1 MVIDININKNNTNRQ
16 VDTVAVIEKLKDVI
30 STEIGNKKVF
40 DKDVAIS
47 LGLSKESLAQHKKN
61 NTIPYREISYF
72 CANKKISINWVLF
85 EQLPKELEEQTV
97 KYTKIKYYANVNAS
111 AGGGAVNFEE
121 DYELIAVDSVFLN
134 SLVKSNNIASKHIIA
149 INVIGDSMSPTLN
162 DRDIILCDT
171 TKFEINKGGVFVV
184 LGSGGLFVK
193 RVSLMIDGKIELIS
207 DNKNYTSQIMD
218 YSDLEQFK
226 IFGKVIGKVGEV

>member
-1 MVIDININKNNTNRQ
+1 MVMNINNTQRQ

-111 AGGGAVNFEE
+111 AGGGAVNFED

>member
-1 MVIDININKNNTNRQ
+1 MNINNTQRQ

-111 AGGGAVNFEE
+111 AGGGAVNFED

>member
-1 MVIDININKNNTNRQ
+1 MVMNINNTHRQ
-16 VDTVAVIEKLKDVI
+16 VDAVSVIEKLKDVI
-30 STEIGNKKVF
+30 STEIGNKRVF
-40 DKDVAIS
+40 DKDVATS

-85 EQLPKELEEQTV
+85 EQLPKDLEEETV

-111 AGGGAVNFEE
+111 AGGGAINFEE

-134 SLVKSNNIASKHIIA
+134 SLTKSGNITSKHIIA
-149 INVIGDSMSPTLN
+149 INVLGDSMSPTLN
-162 DRDIILCDT
+162 DKDIVLCDT
-171 TKFEINKGGVFVV
+171 TKFDINKGGVFVV

-193 RVSLMIDGKIELIS
+193 RVGLTIDGKIELIS
-207 DNKNYTSQIMD
+207 DNKNYTSHMLD
-218 YSDLEQFK
+218 YSDLEQFR

>member
-1 MVIDININKNNTNRQ
+1 MNINNTHRQ
-16 VDTVAVIEKLKDVI
+16 VDAVSVIEKLKDVI
-30 STEIGNKKVF
+30 STEIGNKRVF
-40 DKDVAIS
+40 DKDVATS

-85 EQLPKELEEQTV
+85 EQLPKDLEEETV

-111 AGGGAVNFEE
+111 AGGGAINFEE

-134 SLVKSNNIASKHIIA
+134 SLTKSGNITSKHIIA
-149 INVIGDSMSPTLN
+149 INVLGDSMSPTLN
-162 DRDIILCDT
+162 DKDIVLCDT
-171 TKFEINKGGVFVV
+171 TKFDINKGGVFVV

-193 RVSLMIDGKIELIS
+193 RVGLTIDGKIELIS
-207 DNKNYTSQIMD
+207 DNKNYTSHMLD
-218 YSDLEQFK
+218 YSDLEQFR

>member
-1 MVIDININKNNTNRQ
+1 MNINNTHRQ
-16 VDTVAVIEKLKDVI
+16 VDTVSVIEKLKDVI
-30 STEIGNKKVF
+30 STEIGNKRVF
-40 DKDVAIS
+40 DKDVATS

-85 EQLPKELEEQTV
+85 EQLPKDLEEETV

-111 AGGGAVNFEE
+111 AGGGAINFEE

-134 SLVKSNNIASKHIIA
+134 SLTKSGNITSKHIIA
-149 INVIGDSMSPTLN
+149 INVLGDSMSPTLN
-162 DRDIILCDT
+162 DKDIVLCDT
-171 TKFEINKGGVFVV
+171 TKFDINKGGVFVV

-193 RVSLMIDGKIELIS
+193 RVGLTIDGKIELIS
-207 DNKNYTSQIMD
+207 DNKNYTSHMLD

>member
-1 MVIDININKNNTNRQ
+1 MVMNSNNTQRQ

-111 AGGGAVNFEE
+111 AGGGAVNFED

>member
-1 MVIDININKNNTNRQ
+1 MVMNINNTQRQ

-111 AGGGAVNFEE
+111 AGGGAVNFED

-218 YSDLEQFK
+218 YSDLEQFR

>member
-1 MVIDININKNNTNRQ
+1 
-16 VDTVAVIEKLKDVI
+16 
-30 STEIGNKKVF
+30 
-40 DKDVAIS
+40 
-47 LGLSKESLAQHKKN
+47 
-61 NTIPYREISYF
+61 
-72 CANKKISINWVLF
+72 
-85 EQLPKELEEQTV
+85 
-97 KYTKIKYYANVNAS
+97 
-111 AGGGAVNFEE
+111 
-121 DYELIAVDSVFLN
+121 
-134 SLVKSNNIASKHIIA
+134 
-149 INVIGDSMSPTLN
+149 MSPTLN

-184 LGSGGLFVK
+184 LGSGGLYVK

>member
-1 MVIDININKNNTNRQ
+1 MNINNTQRQ

>member
-1 MVIDININKNNTNRQ
+1 MNINNTHRQ
-16 VDTVAVIEKLKDVI
+16 VDTVSVIEKLKDVI
-30 STEIGNKKVF
+30 STEIGNKRVF

-85 EQLPKELEEQTV
+85 EQLPKDLEEETV

-111 AGGGAVNFEE
+111 AGGGAINFEE

-218 YSDLEQFK
+218 YSDLEQFR

>member
-1 MVIDININKNNTNRQ
+1 MNINNTHRQ
-16 VDTVAVIEKLKDVI
+16 VDTVSVIEKLKDVI
-30 STEIGNKKVF
+30 STEIGNKRVF

-85 EQLPKELEEQTV
+85 EQLPKDLEEETV

-111 AGGGAVNFEE
+111 AGGGAINFEE

-134 SLVKSNNIASKHIIA
+134 SLTKSGNITSKHIIA
-149 INVIGDSMSPTLN
+149 INVLGDSMSPTLN
-162 DRDIILCDT
+162 DKDIVLCDT
-171 TKFEINKGGVFVV
+171 TKFDINKGGVFVV

-193 RVSLMIDGKIELIS
+193 RVGLTIDGKIELIS
-207 DNKNYTSQIMD
+207 DNKNYTSHMLD
-218 YSDLEQFK
+218 YSDLEQFR

>member
-1 MVIDININKNNTNRQ
+1 MNSNNTQRQ

-111 AGGGAVNFEE
+111 AGGGAVNFED